1 MQPEEGA
8 EANHSHTQTQRHTQT
23 HTDSWG
29 SWGARFKAR
38 IERMIARLSQYL
50 LSGPRALAQQPLSTA
65 ARLPDWQ
72 QPQTPTRP
80 AGLAVEHGTA
90 RTPEP
95 GRPPPNLSPPRLAY
109 RTGSSR
115 RHLQGPQALPWSTA
129 RPGPQS
135 PAARLLTH
143 SRVWA
148 SSPRPL
154 LYLSRGPH
162 GTPRLVLP
170 VNVATAE

>member
-1 MQPEEGA
+1 M
-8 EANHSHTQTQRHTQT
+8 HICIHICILYVYVCI
-23 HTDSWG
+23 HTDKCMDQPTTTRETNRQTDGCWG

-50 LSGPRALAQQPLSTA
+50 LSGPRALAQQPLSSA

-95 GRPPPNLSPPRLAY
+95 GRPPPNPQPGVGLVTAPATTFIPGASRHSP
-109 RTGSSR
+109 TGSPSQCSNDR
-115 RHLQGPQALPWSTA
+115 VIGPPQLPGAGKPRAQGKPQPWA
-129 RPGPQS
+129 
-135 PAARLLTH
+135 
-143 SRVWA
+143 
-148 SSPRPL
+148 
-154 LYLSRGPH
+154 
-162 GTPRLVLP
+162 
-170 VNVATAE
+170 